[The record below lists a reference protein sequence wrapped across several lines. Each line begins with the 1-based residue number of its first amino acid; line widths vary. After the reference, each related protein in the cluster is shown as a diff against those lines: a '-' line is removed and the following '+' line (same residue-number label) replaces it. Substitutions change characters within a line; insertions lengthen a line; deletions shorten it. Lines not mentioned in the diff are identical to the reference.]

1 VQLQPKDIP
10 GVKRGN
16 MYRVLI
22 TVLILMGAVSAM
34 AQPPAA
40 PVMQTA
46 DRQPGRAPGV
56 YMTFETSMGDIHC
69 KLFEKEAP
77 LTVKTIVGLATGKL
91 SYIDPRTKQRV
102 SGKPL
107 YDGLTF
113 HRVIPRFMIQGGD
126 PLGTGEGEP
135 GGPEFP
141 FKDEF
146 SPSLRFNIPGRL
158 AMANAGPNTNG
169 SQFFITEVAVPGLN
183 DLHTIFGQCEELS
196 VIKAIAR
203 TPTEEER
210 PITPVII
217 KRVSVERVSPKPA
230 AAPKETAPATKTP

>member
-1 VQLQPKDIP
+1 
-10 GVKRGN
+10 
-16 MYRVLI
+16 M

-34 AQPPAA
+34 AQQPAA
-40 PVMQTA
+40 PVQQTA
-46 DRQPGRAPGV
+46 EQQPGRAPGL

-91 SYIDPRTKQRV
+91 SYIDPRTKQKV

-135 GGPEFP
+135 GGPGFP

-146 SPSLRFNIPGRL
+146 SPSLRFNLPGRL

-169 SQFFITEVAVPGLN
+169 SQFFITEVAVP
-183 DLHTIFGQCEELS
+183 E
-196 VIKAIAR
+196 
-203 TPTEEER
+203 TE
-210 PITPVII
+210 
-217 KRVSVERVSPKPA
+217 
-230 AAPKETAPATKTP
+230 

>member
-1 VQLQPKDIP
+1 MV
-10 GVKRGN
+10 
-16 MYRVLI
+16 RVLL
-22 TVLILMGAVSAM
+22 TVLILIGAVSAM
-34 AQPPAA
+34 AQQTAA
-40 PVMQTA
+40 PVQRTA
-46 DRQPGRAPGV
+46 EQQPGRAPGL

-77 LTVKTIVGLATGKL
+77 LTVKTIVGLAKGKL
-91 SYIDPRTKQRV
+91 SYIDPRTKQKG
-102 SGKPL
+102 SGKPF

-126 PLGTGEGEP
+126 PLGTGEG
-135 GGPEFP
+135 GPEGPGFP

-158 AMANAGPNTNG
+158 AMANAGVNTNG
-169 SQFFITEVAVPGLN
+169 SQFFITEVSVPGLN
-183 DLHTIFGQCEELS
+183 DKHTIFGQCEELS
-196 VIKAIAR
+196 VIKTIAR

-217 KRVSVERVSPKPA
+217 KHVSVERVSPKPA
-230 AAPKETAPATKTP
+230 VAPKETAPATKTP

>member
-1 VQLQPKDIP
+1 MTVF
-10 GVKRGN
+10 
-16 MYRVLI
+16 VLAI
-22 TVLILMGAVSAM
+22 AVPLM
-34 AQPPAA
+34 AQQSEGPQ
-40 PVMQTA
+40 VV
-46 DRQPGRAPGV
+46 RAPGL

-69 KLFEKEAP
+69 KLFENEAP

-91 SYIDPRTKQRV
+91 SYIDPRTRQKV
-102 SGKPL
+102 SGKPF

-135 GGPEFP
+135 GGPGFP

-169 SQFFITEVAVPGLN
+169 SQFFITEVAVPELN
-183 DLHTIFGQCEELS
+183 GRHTIFGQCEELS

-203 TPTEEER
+203 TPTEDER
-210 PITPVII
+210 PVTPVII
-217 KRVSVERVSPKPA
+217 KHVTVERISRRPA
-230 AAPKETAPATKTP
+230 AAPKETEPAAKNP

>member
-1 VQLQPKDIP
+1 MFKISTILLALALLAGCVQGQSGEKKEPNVEKNRPRVIMETDMGKIVLELFPDVAP
-10 GVKRGN
+10 NHVKN
-16 MYRVLI
+16 FL
-22 TVLILMGAVSAM
+22 
-34 AQPPAA
+34 
-40 PVMQTA
+40 
-46 DRQPGRAPGV
+46 D
-56 YMTFETSMGDIHC
+56 
-69 KLFEKEAP
+69 
-77 LTVKTIVGLATGKL
+77 LANKGF
-91 SYIDPRTKQRV
+91 
-102 SGKPL
+102 

-146 SPSLRFNIPGRL
+146 SPSLRFNLPGRL

-217 KRVSVERVSPKPA
+217 KHVSVERVSPKPA
-230 AAPKETAPATKTP
+230 VAPKETAPAIKTP

>member
-1 VQLQPKDIP
+1 MMVF
-10 GVKRGN
+10 
-16 MYRVLI
+16 
-22 TVLILMGAVSAM
+22 ILVFAVPSK
-34 AQPPAA
+34 AQQTAA
-40 PVMQTA
+40 PVQ
-46 DRQPGRAPGV
+46 QPAGQPAGRAPGL

-69 KLFEKEAP
+69 RLFEKEAP

-91 SYIDPRTKQRV
+91 SYVDPRTKQKV
-102 SGKPL
+102 SGKPF

-146 SPSLRFNIPGRL
+146 SPSLRFGIPGRL

-169 SQFFITEVAVPGLN
+169 SQFFITEVSVPELN
-183 DLHTIFGQCEELS
+183 DKHTIFGQCEELS

-203 TPTEEER
+203 TPTEDER
-210 PITPVII
+210 PVTPVII
-217 KRVSVERVSPKPA
+217 KHVSVEEVSPTPA
-230 AAPKETAPATKTP
+230 AAPAAKNP